1 MPAINLLSLVQK
13 QFRGVVQVV
22 ADIALIGLGGAGLVG
37 ASTRLGRA
45 IAALELAFGAADVVV
60 RNFRARIA
68 RLEQGREFLAVWDIV
83 SVFIA
88 IYGFT
93 RLAIEG
99 GRIFLR
105 LRRAWQAFRGSDD
118 AARLGDQLD
127 PLRQQV
133 DDVLERADEA
143 SAAQQGGRPATSPT
157 PEVPARAGGGRGTPP
172 PSGLSAA
179 ATRSRDLARQ
189 IRARGDPV
197 IANMGGAGAPHEP
210 TGAIN
215 INNQAVSRSGIPN
228 HVQADASDIGQLFD
242 AGSVDRVVGY
252 HMALSVINWR
262 GAVPGI
268 RSVLRPGGT
277 FRFDWRGTSEAGEV
291 ARLLREAGFREVK
304 NISDAL
310 VTAVR
315 P

>member
-1 MPAINLLSLVQK
+1 VLLRGLFFGARSVDQAVREVESARTFPWADPGLIRAIWNVRFYYEVAEFTDQGRLRFVYWTNMAFMGVRNQAVEVDPMEMILVHFHDDETEAGASRGQTIPMPAINLLSLVQK
-13 QFRGVVQVV
+13 QFRGEVQVV

-143 SAAQQGGRPATSPT
+143 SAAQQGGRPATLQLQKYQRGQ
-157 PEVPARAGGGRGTPP
+157 EAGGVLHHHQDCLPLP
-172 PSGLSAA
+172 
-179 ATRSRDLARQ
+179 Q
-189 IRARGDPV
+189 DP
-197 IANMGGAGAPHEP
+197 
-210 TGAIN
+210 AI
-215 INNQAVSRSGIPN
+215 
-228 HVQADASDIGQLFD
+228 
-242 AGSVDRVVGY
+242 
-252 HMALSVINWR
+252 
-262 GAVPGI
+262 
-268 RSVLRPGGT
+268 
-277 FRFDWRGTSEAGEV
+277 
-291 ARLLREAGFREVK
+291 
-304 NISDAL
+304 
-310 VTAVR
+310 
-315 P
+315 